1 MGGGIVMGATAHS
14 VSGFPPLVDLI
25 FMDAGGGHRAS
36 ATALASVL
44 RGQQRPWRVRMT
56 NLRDVLDSI
65 DVIRRVARV
74 RVEDVYNRLLK
85 SGLTLGT
92 GPMLRATQLLIRRL
106 HSQEVGQLTRYWASD
121 PPDLIVSLVPNFN
134 RAIFQGLQDCDR
146 GAGHCST
153 PMVTILTDLADY
165 PPHFWIEPQEQ
176 YLICGTAAAVEQALA
191 AGYPPSRVFRTSGMI
206 VDPAFYR
213 PPQERRERERQRLGL
228 MPGLATGLVMF
239 GGYGSRRMITIA
251 ERVAETGQKIQL
263 IFMCGHNEALRAR
276 LLAMKVPF
284 PFHVEGFSREIP
296 RFMHMSDF
304 FIGKPGPGSLS
315 EAMVMGLPVI
325 VERNAWTMVQE
336 RYNTSW
342 ITENELGV
350 VLHSFA
356 EIAIG
361 LAPMADPERLE
372 HFRARVRAIKNRAVF
387 EIPEILAELLRIHG
401 RSNSYREGAGHRAW
415 NFQEQAGESPR
426 L

>member
-1 MGGGIVMGATAHS
+1 MTHADLTAS
-14 VSGFPPLVDLI
+14 FAPQFLVDLI

-36 ATALASVL
+36 ASALESAI
-44 RGQQRPWRVRMT
+44 REHRRPWRVRMT
-56 NLRDVLDSI
+56 NLRDVLDPI
-65 DVIRRVARV
+65 DVVRRIARV

-85 SGLTLGT
+85 SGLTAGS
-92 GPMLRATQLLIRRL
+92 GAMLRATQLLIRRL
-106 HSQEVGQLTRYWASD
+106 HAQEVRQLARFWASE
-121 PPDLIVSLVPNFN
+121 PPDLVVSLVPNFN
-134 RAIFQGLQDCDR
+134 RAIFHGLQEGDR
-146 GAGHCST
+146 AAGRPFT

-176 YLICGTAAAVEQALA
+176 YLICGTSAAVEQALN

-206 VDPAFYR
+206 VDPKFYR
-213 PPQERRERERQRLGL
+213 APQICRARERQRLGL
-228 MPGLATGLVMF
+228 MPGVPTGLVMF

-251 ERVAETGQKIQL
+251 ERVAETGLNTQL
-263 IFMCGHNEALRAR
+263 IFMCGHNEALHAR
-276 LLAMKVPF
+276 LSAMKLPY

-296 RFMHMSDF
+296 YFMRLSDF

-315 EAMVMGLPVI
+315 EALVTGLPVI

-336 RYNTSW
+336 RYNTRW
-342 ITENELGV
+342 ITDNEFGV

-361 LAPMADPERLE
+361 LAPMADPERLQ
-372 HFRARVRAIKNRAVF
+372 HFRARVGAVKNRAVF
-387 EIPEILAELLRIHG
+387 EIPEILADLLKIHG
-401 RSNSYREGAGHRAW
+401 RARRRSGHEGMLARNSQGDGA
-415 NFQEQAGESPR
+415 QSPG

>member
-1 MGGGIVMGATAHS
+1 MTRACARSM
-14 VSGFPPLVDLI
+14 SGLAPLIDLI
-25 FMDAGGGHRAS
+25 VMDAGGGHRAS
-36 ATALASVL
+36 AMALASVL
-44 RGQQRPWRVRMT
+44 REQQRPWRVRIT

-65 DVIRRVARV
+65 DVIRRIARV

-85 SGLTLGT
+85 SGLTVGSGT
-92 GPMLRATQLLIRRL
+92 MLRATQMLIRRL
-106 HSQEVGQLTRYWASD
+106 HSQEVGQLARYWACD

-134 RAIFQGLQDCDR
+134 RAIYQGLHECDR
-146 GAGHCST
+146 SADRSAT

-176 YLICGTAAAVEQALA
+176 YLICGTATAVEQALE

-213 PPQERRERERQRLGL
+213 PHPFGRESDRRRLGL
-228 MPGLATGLVMF
+228 MPAVPTGLVMF
-239 GGYGSRRMITIA
+239 GGYGSRRMTTIA
-251 ERVAETGQKIQL
+251 ERVAQTGLNVQL
-263 IFMCGHNEALRAR
+263 IFMCGHNEALRAH
-276 LLAMKVPF
+276 LTAMKLPY
-284 PFHVEGFSREIP
+284 PFHAEGFSRAIP
-296 RFMHMSDF
+296 QFMHLSDF

-336 RYNTSW
+336 RYNTRW

-372 HFRARVRAIKNRAVF
+372 HYRARVRAMKNRAVF
-387 EIPEILAELLRIHG
+387 EIPEILAELMTIHARPRG
-401 RSNSYREGAGHRAW
+401 RREGAGHRAW
-415 NFQEQAGESPR
+415 NFQEQAGDSPR

>member
-1 MGGGIVMGATAHS
+1 MTRASASSIAGS
-14 VSGFPPLVDLI
+14 PPLVDLI
-25 FMDAGGGHRAS
+25 YMDAGGGHRAS
-36 ATALASVL
+36 ASALASVL
-44 RGQQRPWRVRMT
+44 REQQRPWRVRMT

-74 RVEDVYNRLLK
+74 RVEDLYNRLLK
-85 SGLTLGT
+85 SGLTVGSGT
-92 GPMLRATQLLIRRL
+92 MLRATQLLIRRL
-106 HSQEVGQLTRYWASD
+106 HSQEVGQLARYWACD

-134 RAIFQGLQDCDR
+134 RAIFHGLQECDR
-146 GAGHCST
+146 SAGRLPT

-176 YLICGTAAAVEQALA
+176 YLICGTATAVEQALS

-213 PPQERRERERQRLGL
+213 PQPVCRERERRRLGL
-228 MPGLATGLVMF
+228 MPGVPTGLVMF

-251 ERVAETGQKIQL
+251 ERVAQTGLNVQL
-263 IFMCGHNEALRAR
+263 IFMCGHNEALHAR
-276 LLAMKVPF
+276 LMAMKLPY
-284 PFHVEGFSREIP
+284 PFHVEGFSRVIP
-296 RFMHMSDF
+296 WFMQLSDF

-336 RYNTSW
+336 RYNSRW
-342 ITENELGV
+342 ITANELGV

-372 HFRARVRAIKNRAVF
+372 HFRARVRTVKNRAVF
-387 EIPEILAELLRIHG
+387 EIPEILHELLRIHG
-401 RSNSYREGAGHRAW
+401 GRRGYLARGGNRAW
-415 NFQEQAGESPR
+415 NIQENGAQSPR

>member
-1 MGGGIVMGATAHS
+1 MTRVGAGSIA
-14 VSGFPPLVDLI
+14 VFPPLVDLI

-36 ATALASVL
+36 ASALASVL
-44 RGQQRPWRVRMT
+44 RAQQRPWRVRMT
-56 NLRDVLDSI
+56 NLREVLDSI

-92 GPMLRATQLLIRRL
+92 GTMLRATQLLIRRL
-106 HSQEVGQLTRYWASD
+106 HAQEVRQLAGYWVFD

-134 RAIFQGLQDCDR
+134 RAIFHGLQAFDCA
-146 GAGHCST
+146 AGRSST

-191 AGYPPSRVFRTSGMI
+191 SGYPPSRIFRTSGMI

-213 PPQERRERERQRLGL
+213 PPEVCRERERTRLGL
-228 MPGLATGLVMF
+228 MPGLPTGLVMF

-251 ERVAETGQKIQL
+251 ERVAQTGLKLQL

-276 LLAMKVPF
+276 LASMKLPY

-296 RFMHMSDF
+296 HFMQLSDF

-315 EAMVMGLPVI
+315 EALVMGLPVI

-336 RYNTSW
+336 RYNTRW

-361 LAPMADPERLE
+361 LAPMADPERLA
-372 HFRARVRAIKNRAVF
+372 HFRARVRAVKNRAVF
-387 EIPEILAELLRIHG
+387 EIPEILAELLKIHG
-401 RSNSYREGAGHRAW
+401 RSASYRLHAANCVWNFRGEGAEG
-415 NFQEQAGESPR
+415 PR
-426 L
+426 F